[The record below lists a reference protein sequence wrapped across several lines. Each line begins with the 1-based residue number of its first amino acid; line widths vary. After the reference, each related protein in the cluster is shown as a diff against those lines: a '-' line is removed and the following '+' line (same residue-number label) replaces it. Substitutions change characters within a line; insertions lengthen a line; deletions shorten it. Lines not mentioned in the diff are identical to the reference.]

1 MVTKIIVRI
10 PLEIEGRGRGRA
22 SASNSNRGGD
32 VRNSK
37 QGDEDDNADDS
48 KEADEEGNQLRSF
61 KTCQRK
67 AVAVAVDGNGGI
79 CAGHSS
85 YHDVFFND
93 NTTEDGKAVDIPP
106 HDNSKKRPRAL
117 EDAGDT
123 KKKKRQPSSARVVFK
138 HRARAGNSGRERRNR
153 LRLIDLSDVPAQ
165 PLILKSSGK
174 DGTSKYQGVQFNK
187 ARDTWQATIV
197 IDGAHHFIG
206 YYDSEEEAAVD
217 YARAVFKYHAKPLPP
232 LIHPYA
238 PTDLKEM
245 EERQRRALAY
255 SMMSDEDREKVRLQW
270 NQGYVYT

>member
-1 MVTKIIVRI
+1 VKNITMVTKIIVRI
-10 PLEIEGRGRGRA
+10 PLEGRGRGRA
-22 SASNSNRGGD
+22 SASNSNRGD
-32 VRNSK
+32 VQNSK
-37 QGDEDDNADDS
+37 QGDEDDKVDDS
-48 KEADEEGNQLRSF
+48 KEADEEGNSF
-61 KTCQRK
+61 KGCQRK
-67 AVAVAVDGNGGI
+67 AVDGGI

-93 NTTEDGKAVDIPP
+93 DTTEDDTTDDGKAVDISQ
-106 HDNSKKRPRAL
+106 HDNSKKRPHAL
-117 EDAGDT
+117 EDADDT
-123 KKKKRQPSSARVVFK
+123 KKKKRQPSCARVVIK
-138 HRARAGNSGRERRNR
+138 HRAGNSGRERRNR

-165 PLILKSSGK
+165 PLILNSSGK

-217 YARAVFKYHAKPLPP
+217 YARAVCKYHAKPLPP

-255 SMMSDEDREKVRLQW
+255 SMMSDEDREKVRRQW

>member
-1 MVTKIIVRI
+1 
-10 PLEIEGRGRGRA
+10 
-22 SASNSNRGGD
+22 
-32 VRNSK
+32 
-37 QGDEDDNADDS
+37 
-48 KEADEEGNQLRSF
+48 
-61 KTCQRK
+61 
-67 AVAVAVDGNGGI
+67 
-79 CAGHSS
+79 
-85 YHDVFFND
+85 VFFND
-93 NTTEDGKAVDIPP
+93 DKTEDDDTTEDGKAVDISQ
-106 HDNSKKRPRAL
+106 HDNSKKRPHAL
-117 EDAGDT
+117 VDAYDT
-123 KKKKRQPSSARVVFK
+123 KKKKREPSCARVVFK
-138 HRARAGNSGRERRNR
+138 HRAGNSGRESERGNS
-153 LRLIDLSDVPAQ
+153 LRLIDLSGVPAQ

-206 YYDSEEEAAVD
+206 YYNSEEEAAVD
-217 YARAVFKYHAKPLPP
+217 YARAVCKYHAKPLPP